1 MPEHYKQHKPGS
13 KKYKK
18 AYGEHI
24 MKKLKK
30 KRKYIKAK
38 DGDNNTD
45 AIASE

>member
-1 MPEHYKQHKPGS
+1 MPKHYKQYAVGS

-30 KRKYIKAK
+30 KRKKSVQPNNPTEALSS
-38 DGDNNTD
+38 DG
-45 AIASE
+45 

>member
-1 MPEHYKQHKPGS
+1 MPHHYNKYKPGS
-13 KKYKK
+13 KEYKK
-18 AYGEHI
+18 AYGEHM

-30 KRKYIKAK
+30 KRYKVKAE

>member
-1 MPEHYKQHKPGS
+1 MPKHYTQYAVGS

-30 KRKYIKAK
+30 KRKKSK
-38 DGDNNTD
+38 QPSNNPTEVLS
-45 AIASE
+45 SEG